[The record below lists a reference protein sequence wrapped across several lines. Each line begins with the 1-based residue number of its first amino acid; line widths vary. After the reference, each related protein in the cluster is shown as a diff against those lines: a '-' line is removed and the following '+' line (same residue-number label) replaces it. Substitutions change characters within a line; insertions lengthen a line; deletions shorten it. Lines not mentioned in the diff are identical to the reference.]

1 MNQQIIVNT
10 LHFEDSLQ
18 RDIDRLRSKI
28 TRMGSLCEHAL
39 RKSLRAF
46 AGKNGELAYA
56 VILQDQFIDELEMEI
71 DRLCLEFLVR
81 QQPVATPLRF
91 AYGAIKINLDLER
104 VGDYAES
111 IARQALKLTNVPIPL
126 PLDRFDEIAELSISM
141 LHEAVQAFTD
151 QNAELARKTIETED
165 TVDVLKS
172 ALNRDLVEMYRDH
185 KLPFEALNPLIMI
198 ARRLER
204 VSDQARNI
212 CLETLYTC
220 TGDFVKHQGA
230 EVFRILFLD
239 EHNSCRSQMAEAI
252 GNGLH
257 MPRFVFA
264 SAGLEPRPLDKQTH
278 AFMAGKGFDLS
289 KTGPKTMTQIPNLSS
304 YQVII
309 SLAKQVDRAFPQ
321 RPRKVVYL
329 DWNVE
334 DPSTVQGSSEQVQA
348 AYEKTFQFISQ
359 HLHDLVKAITENEK

>member
-1 MNQQIIVNT
+1 MNT

-18 RDIDRLRSKI
+18 RDIDRLRSEI

-46 AGKNGELAYA
+46 AEKNGELAYA
-56 VILQDQFIDELEMEI
+56 VILQDQYIDELDKEI

-111 IARQALKLTNVPIPL
+111 IARQAVKLINVPIPL
-126 PLDRFDEIAELSISM
+126 PLDRFSEIADLSISM
-141 LHEAVQAFTD
+141 LHDAVQSFTE
-151 QNAELARKTIETED
+151 QNAELARKTIDTED

-172 ALNRDLVEMYRDH
+172 TLNRELVEMYREN

-212 CLETLYTC
+212 CMETLYTC

-230 EVFRILFLD
+230 EVFRILFVD

-257 MPRFVFA
+257 LQRFVFG

-289 KTGPKTMTQIPNLSS
+289 RIGPKTVTQVPNLSS

-309 SLAKQVDRAFPQ
+309 SLAKKVDRAFPQ

-334 DPSTVQGSSEQVQA
+334 DPSMIQGSPEQIQA
-348 AYEKTFQFISQ
+348 AYESTFQFISQ
-359 HLHDLVKAITENEK
+359 HLQDLVNAITDNEK

>member
-1 MNQQIIVNT
+1 VNT

-18 RDIDRLRSKI
+18 RDIDRLRGKI
-28 TRMGSLCEHAL
+28 TRMGGLCEHAL
-39 RKSLRAF
+39 RQSLRAF
-46 AGKNGELAYA
+46 AEKNGELAYA
-56 VILQDQFIDELEMEI
+56 VILRDQYIDELDKEI

-91 AYGAIKINLDLER
+91 AYSAIKINLDLER

-111 IARQALKLTNVPIPL
+111 IARQALKLLSTPISL
-126 PLDRFDEIAELSISM
+126 PLDRFNEIAELSISM
-141 LHEAVQAFTD
+141 LHDAIQSFTD
-151 QNAELARKTIETED
+151 QNAELARKTIATED

-172 ALNRDLVEMYRDH
+172 TLNRDLVEMYREN
-185 KLPFEALNPLIMI
+185 KMPFEALNPLIMI

-212 CLETLYTC
+212 CMETLYMC
-220 TGDFVKHQGA
+220 TGDFVKHEGA
-230 EVFRILFLD
+230 EVFRILFVD
-239 EHNSCRSQMAEAI
+239 EHNACRSQMAEAI

-257 MPRFVFA
+257 LPRFVFS
-264 SAGLEPRPLDKQTH
+264 SAGLEPRPVDKQTH

-289 KTGPKTMTQIPNLSS
+289 KTGPKTVSQIPNLSS

-309 SLAKQVDRAFPQ
+309 SLAKEVDRAFPQ

-334 DPSTVQGSSEQVQA
+334 DPSIIHGDAEQKQA
-348 AYEKTFQFISQ
+348 AFEKTFQFIQ
-359 HLHDLVKAITENEK
+359 THVQDLVKAVTENEK